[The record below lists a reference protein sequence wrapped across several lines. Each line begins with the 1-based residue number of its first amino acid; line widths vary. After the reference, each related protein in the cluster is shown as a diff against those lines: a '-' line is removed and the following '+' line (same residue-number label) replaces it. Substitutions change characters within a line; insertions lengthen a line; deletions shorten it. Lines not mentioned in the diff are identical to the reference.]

1 MVMPPWDIRL
11 ARVLIRPLKRTQVSP
26 NHLTT
31 LGLIAGLAA
40 AGLYAS
46 GNSTAANVGAVLFI
60 LAILLDHAD
69 GELAR
74 LMGKTSWFGHCY
86 DQIAGAMTYIGLFL
100 GIGVGLSGS
109 SLAGWAVPLGVAAG
123 VSISAI
129 FVLRFEMERQQ
140 GKEIT
145 KQPGFAGF
153 EIEDIMYL
161 VGPITWLNGLQPFLI
176 AAGIGA
182 PLFALWVLWQY
193 WHRPSPVDSSSRR
206 S

>member
-1 MVMPPWDIRL
+1 MATLPWDIRL
-11 ARVLIRPLKRTQVSP
+11 ARLLIRPLKHTRVSP

-40 AGLYAS
+40 AALYAS
-46 GNSTAANVGAVLFI
+46 SNSTAADWGAVLFI

-74 LMGKTSWFGHCY
+74 LVGETSWFGHCY
-86 DQIAGAMTYIGLFL
+86 DQFAGAVTYIALFI

-123 VSISAI
+123 VGISAI
-129 FVLRFEMERQQ
+129 FALRFEMERQQ
-140 GKEIT
+140 GKELT

-161 VGPITWLNGLQPFLI
+161 VGPITWLNGLQSFLI

-206 S
+206 L

>member
-1 MVMPPWDIRL
+1 MAMPPWDIRL
-11 ARVLIRPLKRTQVSP
+11 ARVLVRPLQQTRVSP

-31 LGLIAGLAA
+31 LSLIAGLAA
-40 AGLYAS
+40 AALYAS
-46 GNSTAANVGAVLFI
+46 GNSTAADWAAVLFI

-74 LMGKTSWFGHCY
+74 RMGKTSWFGHCY
-86 DQIAGAMTYIGLFL
+86 DQFAGMVTYIGLFV
-100 GIGVGLSGS
+100 GIGVGLPGD
-109 SLAGWAVPLGVAAG
+109 SLADWAVPLGVAAG
-123 VSISAI
+123 VGVSAI
-129 FVLRFEMERQQ
+129 FALRFEMERRQ
-140 GKEIT
+140 GKELT
-145 KQPGFAGF
+145 KQPDFAGF